1 MIKVKILIKSDLKYR
16 VIDIIKLQVIII
28 WFFKKLKLIEIANN
42 KYKLEVNEVWLIINK
57 IKHK

>member
-57 IKHK
+57 IKH

>member
-1 MIKVKILIKSDLKYR
+1 MIKVKIQIKSDLKYR

-42 KYKLEVNEVWLIINK
+42 KYKLEVNEAWLIINK
-57 IKHK
+57 IQH

>member
-1 MIKVKILIKSDLKYR
+1 MIKVKILIKSDLKYKA
-16 VIDIIKLQVIII
+16 IDIIKLQVIII

-57 IKHK
+57 IKH